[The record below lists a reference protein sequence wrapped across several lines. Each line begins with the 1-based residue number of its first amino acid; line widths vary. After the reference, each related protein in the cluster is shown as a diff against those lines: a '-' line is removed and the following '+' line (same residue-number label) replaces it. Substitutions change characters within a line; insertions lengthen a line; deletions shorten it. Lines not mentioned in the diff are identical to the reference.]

1 MLPLKPPKRLFCK
14 ERQLKR
20 RLGKCNHLF
29 VIRVYW
35 FPDQGVCSPPPP
47 PPPHSAPVFSSPAA
61 SLSTCARP
69 SAAHTEKACPLSSP
83 HARQCLGR
91 DSREPDGNQTHLCIG
106 LAFTSPGLS
115 EARSQAGESAACVAH
130 RCPTSRMHSF
140 STCFLWTVKMIL
152 VPASSFLPRPRTSP
166 LVLSPG
172 DSVSFLLLSF
182 TVFKRDLKPAF

>member
-1 MLPLKPPKRLFCK
+1 M
-14 ERQLKR
+14 QS
-20 RLGKCNHLF
+20 F

-152 VPASSFLPRPRTSP
+152 VPASISVNSLFVQFASLP
-166 LVLSPG
+166 LLSAP
-172 DSVSFLLLSF
+172 SVSCQ
-182 TVFKRDLKPAF
+182 DLPDTESSR